1 MPMTKTMLGRLSLLL
16 MAIGFTA
23 LLATGAGLVWLVET
37 TRNFAGGV
45 TRTQDVR
52 LAASQ
57 VLSLIQDAETS
68 QRGYLLTGEASYL
81 GPYQAA
87 VAALPREL
95 PELARLII
103 ADGGQPAP
111 PRQLQDL
118 VTAKLEELG
127 QTIALVEAGDRA
139 AALAIVRTDR
149 GKVDMDAIRDVVHGI
164 EARSTRRLA
173 LRSAGL
179 DRSGQLLLL
188 GAAAALVLMLGV
200 TVGAALLAWR
210 YTQALEAAQRE
221 VAAANAGL
229 ERRVAERTAAL
240 AAANEEIQRFA
251 YIVSHD
257 LRAPLVN
264 VMGFT
269 TELEAAVATLS
280 DLLRTA
286 EARHPELVTP
296 EARAAVA
303 EDIPEA
309 VGFIRSATQRMDR
322 LINAILRLSR
332 EGRRALQAEPVALSE
347 VVHGIAD
354 SLRHQLEAAGAV
366 LEVAPGLPTLRA
378 DRLAVEQI
386 LGNLLDNAV
395 KYLQPGR
402 PGRITVRGGIAGGQA
417 VIEIEDNG
425 RGIDPRDHGRIFEL
439 FRRSG
444 RQDKPGEGIGLAHV
458 RALARR
464 LGGDV
469 ECRSAAGL
477 GSTFRVR
484 LALVPPPDPIPP
496 PEDSTA

>member
-1 MPMTKTMLGRLSLLL
+1 MPITKSMLGRLSLLL
-16 MAIGFTA
+16 MAIGFAA

-37 TRNFAGGV
+37 TRNFADGV
-45 TRTQDVR
+45 TQTQDVR

-57 VLSLIQDAETS
+57 VLSLVQDAETS
-68 QRGYLLTGEASYL
+68 QRGYLLTGEESYL
-81 GPYQAA
+81 EPYRAA

-95 PELARLII
+95 PALVRLII
-103 ADGGQPAP
+103 TDGGQPTP
-111 PRQLQDL
+111 PQQLKDL
-118 VTAKLEELG
+118 VTRKLEELG
-127 QTIALVEAGDRA
+127 QTIALAEAGDRA
-139 AALAIVRTDR
+139 AALAIIRTDR
-149 GKVDMDAIRDVVHGI
+149 GKADMDAIRDVVHGI
-164 EARSTRRLA
+164 EARSTQRLT

-179 DRSGQLLLL
+179 DRSGQMLLL
-188 GAAAALVLMLGV
+188 GAAAALMLMLGV
-200 TVGAALLAWR
+200 TAGAALLAWR
-210 YTQALEAAQRE
+210 YTQALETAQQQI
-221 VAAANAGL
+221 AGANASL
-229 ERRVAERTAAL
+229 ERRVTERTAAL

-269 TELEAAVATLS
+269 TELEAATATLS
-280 DLLRTA
+280 DLLHAA

-332 EGRRALQAEPVALSE
+332 EGRRALLPEPVALSE
-347 VVHGIAD
+347 VVNGIAD
-354 SLRHQLEAAGAV
+354 SLRHQLEAGGGV
-366 LEVAPGLPTLRA
+366 LEVAPGLPTLRT

-386 LGNLLDNAV
+386 FGNLLDNAV

-402 PGRITVRGGIAGGQA
+402 PGRITVRGSVVGSQA

-477 GSTFRVR
+477 GSTFRVS
-484 LALVPPPDPIPP
+484 LALVPPPDPIPEETP
-496 PEDSTA
+496 A